1 MRHDLRSLLG
11 FIKVAFCTC
20 ASFNPCSLL
29 VPREGPQF
37 CLHILR
43 QLYFP
48 LVMEDGNVPCKRK
61 PWDSPSLWAQCAHLA
76 FVSYSSMATFAFYA
90 FTLSTVT
97 GVPAQVSTCH
107 CPGSS
112 PAASQRDASQCWAS
126 QCHCSCIHP
135 WSHYPTPLGYLA
147 CVDLT
152 LTFLGCTSSPALFAS
167 PARQGRGLGKGSL
180 LHQPGS
186 SSAGASSC
194 SLLHA
199 HCRPSVFFL
208 LF

>member
-1 MRHDLRSLLG
+1 
-11 FIKVAFCTC
+11 
-20 ASFNPCSLL
+20 
-29 VPREGPQF
+29 
-37 CLHILR
+37 
-43 QLYFP
+43 
-48 LVMEDGNVPCKRK
+48 
-61 PWDSPSLWAQCAHLA
+61 
-76 FVSYSSMATFAFYA
+76 MATFAFYA
-90 FTLSTVT
+90 CTLSTVT

-112 PAASQRDASQCWAS
+112 PGASQGDASQCWAS

-180 LHQPGS
+180 LHQPDS
-186 SSAGASSC
+186 SSVGESSC

-199 HCRPSVFFL
+199 HCRPSVFFSFVL
-208 LF
+208 DTLTTCVANSPCRRMARNCFKFQGDFSHT